1 MDLIFKA
8 LADNSRRLLLDRLHI
23 QDGQTLRALCADLD
37 MTRQAVTKHL
47 VILENAGLVRTTW
60 QGREKLH
67 HLNSRPLGEITKR
80 WIQKYEG
87 HQPVGLPIQSAT
99 AAIPRPLR
107 AAPEPA
113 EIDGE
118 SRWTNLHSL

>member
-8 LADNSRRLLLDRLHI
+8 LADSSRRLLLDRLHV
-23 QDGQTLRALCADLD
+23 QDGQTLRALCGDLD

-47 VILENAGLVRTTW
+47 VVLEAAGLVTTTW

-67 HLNSRPLGEITKR
+67 HLNPSPLSRITTD
-80 WIQKYEG
+80 WIKKYEG
-87 HQPVGLPIQSAT
+87 HQPAKVAMRVAT
-99 AAIPRPLR
+99 STINRIPP
-107 AAPEPA
+107 APAPT

-118 SRWTNLHSL
+118 SRWTNL

>member
-1 MDLIFKA
+1 MDLVFKA

-23 QDGQTLRALCADLD
+23 QDGQTLRALCSDLD

-47 VILENAGLVRTTW
+47 VILEEAGLVRTTW

-67 HLNSRPLGEITKR
+67 HLNVSPLRQITTEWISKYEHSRPTPTPSQFAPAK
-80 WIQKYEG
+80 
-87 HQPVGLPIQSAT
+87 T
-99 AAIPRPLR
+99 PRAKPTSDL
-107 AAPEPA
+107 A

-118 SRWTNLHSL
+118 SRWTNLHTR